1 MLEVYNNDSILCIV
15 LEYVAGQTLFDLLI
29 GNSTGPTTAA
39 AAAAAA
45 ASSQKM
51 PEDKS
56 RPIASQLIAALAHMH
71 SKRIVHRDK
80 HANPPKTV
88 ASLTSSV
95 E

>member
-1 MLEVYNNDSILCIV
+1 MLEVYNSDSILCIV

-29 GNSTGPTTAA
+29 GNSTGPTTA